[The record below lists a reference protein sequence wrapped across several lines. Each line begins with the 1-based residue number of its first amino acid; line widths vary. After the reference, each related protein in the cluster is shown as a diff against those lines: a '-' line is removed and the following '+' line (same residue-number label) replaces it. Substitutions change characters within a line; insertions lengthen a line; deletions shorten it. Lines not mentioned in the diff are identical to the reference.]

1 MNESPADR
9 TPDAGESDRFISKH
23 SLILQRGQVIARA
36 ISKTM
41 AKRIANALN
50 RYKPNREG
58 V

>member
-1 MNESPADR
+1 MAIESPPKPMQFAANR
-9 TPDAGESDRFISKH
+9 EFVYYGTQA
-23 SLILQRGQVIARA
+23 IARA
-36 ISKTM
+36 ISKTL